1 MLQNSGESWAQQQQ
15 LQFATV
21 TEVCLLRSLWIRGTE
36 KGGSGAQW
44 ATSPF
49 YHPPTPKMPM
59 VCPELCLLVVQLT
72 MKINHKV
79 DFGGGE
85 AGLRS
90 LSLYIP
96 RAAEGSALVVYGCAW
111 ALPPTTEQIM

>member
-1 MLQNSGESWAQQQQ
+1 MLNG
-15 LQFATV
+15 LPPPLT
-21 TEVCLLRSLWIRGTE
+21 I
-36 KGGSGAQW
+36 
-44 ATSPF
+44 
-49 YHPPTPKMPM
+49 PPTPKMPM